1 MSATKLLTCIPFKD
15 WSVSQSKDSTI
26 TWFISCSKAE
36 KQPFCQGMVRRLGAG
51 SVGYGLG
58 VPERAGSPAM
68 GAPGEEPSGSV
79 CSGSDTHDSV
89 FFRGVL
95 PQGGLAR
102 LRETV
107 PCGYAVVVIWKLAK
121 FVDTTYLAGTQLRR
135 RLTFSIACKVTI
147 YMWQQTT

>member
-1 MSATKLLTCIPFKD
+1 MSKWPSHLNSPSPCFGSVISVVQPLWMLLH
-15 WSVSQSKDSTI
+15 SGQGV
-26 TWFISCSKAE
+26 AL
-36 KQPFCQGMVRRLGAG
+36 CQGMVRRSGAG
-51 SVGYGLG
+51 SMGYGLG

-68 GAPGEEPSGSV
+68 GAPREEPSGSV
-79 CSGSDTHDSV
+79 CSGSDTHNSV

-95 PQGGLAR
+95 PQGGLAW

-107 PCGYAVVVIWKLAK
+107 PCRYAVVVIWKLTK

-135 RLTFSIACKVTI
+135 RLSFSIACKVTI